1 MSDSIIPTGDVDEA
15 RRFIADMKFQIDERM
30 AELHD
35 KVQRIRERA
44 KHDERYEID
53 HAYAEIEPIRR
64 QMEAMIKSVAEI
76 ADLQMPPPTIIMM
89 DK

>member
-1 MSDSIIPTGDVDEA
+1 MSDSIIPTGDVEEA
-15 RRFIADMKFQIDERM
+15 RRFIADMKSQIDERM

-44 KHDERYEID
+44 KHDERYEVD
-53 HAYAEIEPIRR
+53 QAYAEIEPLRR
-64 QMEAMIKSVAEI
+64 QMEAMIQSVATV
-76 ADLQMPPPTIIMM
+76 AALQMPPPIIIAV